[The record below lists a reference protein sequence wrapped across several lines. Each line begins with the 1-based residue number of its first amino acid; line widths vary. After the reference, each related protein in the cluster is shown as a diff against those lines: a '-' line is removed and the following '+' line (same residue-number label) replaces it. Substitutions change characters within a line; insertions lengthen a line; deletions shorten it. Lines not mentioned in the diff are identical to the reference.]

1 MTTPTT
7 GPTTGPNPSN
17 PPLVIGTQVIP
28 NWVPGTVSTPISA
41 TPRETLDLAGN
52 TFEKQL
58 VVSGMNE
65 PIPVT
70 YGIDRIGWK
79 FLTALGYGT
88 SLLMVGVWGRGPIQ
102 AINSLTVNNTTP
114 PGTVLATHYL
124 GTSTQTV
131 DSKLVAAFAAIGIT
145 HTDALLGLA
154 YTVLEFPPGTD
165 IGDVHA
171 VISGRKI
178 YDQRDG
184 TQTLGTPSTYKW
196 TDVPACALSDLIA
209 DSTYGW
215 GKQVVWSTQ
224 ASTGNANDAV
234 VSGEKKRIIGITL
247 DTRQSAEEWVD
258 ILRAHAGCY
267 VVPSPSGYKLVPDAT
282 ASSVRTFAKADI
294 VKGSLQ
300 WAMKPTEQQPNVIEI
315 SYTDTSAYPWTTRKA
330 VYPANG
336 IPPGSEEL
344 RLSRRNMPGVQ
355 RYSQALREA
364 IEMFNHSRLEALQ
377 HRFTTFADALAQ
389 EPGDVITI
397 NDGGLTAGIT
407 FRMLSRTMSKK
418 GLFEIAAQKYDP
430 AAFDSSAAAAPSTGN
445 TTLPSASN
453 PPTVTGLALTE
464 NVEAPGPGG
473 TPSSSIIATVTAVT
487 WPFLSKYV
495 WYAYDQAGNLID
507 EAETVGP
514 SWRSIAFSAPRVVTV
529 YCKARSTLAIAS
541 GYASASI
548 TLSGNTSSLTLL
560 TSTRVFSAGASF
572 SNYDSSTLYPG
583 DPYLRCAPNNGAFD
597 VSFGSQ
603 FASSPISAATVSV
616 LTFNRQ
622 IDNPERATHYAK
634 TAAIDLGASKPFTA
648 ALTGAPTAAT
658 LYDSLYPAVGFE
670 AADSLSGP
678 WDFALGTVVT
688 LTGRYVRMVAFPR
701 NIANPTFP
709 DGGSTVSVP
718 PYSTSVQNQDFGAAT
733 ISIYG
738 QTVEET
744 DTVTT
749 SASGPVT
756 VTLAIK
762 YAALRD
768 LQVTAVQSGG
778 TAVVTADA
786 ISLSPTL
793 ANTFQINAT
802 VSGTRVAVP
811 VRWNFKGAL

>member
-473 TPSSSIIATVTAVT
+473 VARSSISAAWTAVV
-487 WPFLSKYV
+487 WPFLVGYKIYV
-495 WYAYDQAGNLID
+495 QDDAGN
-507 EAETVGP
+507 TVLQDDNVVGSNWKSTP
-514 SWRSIAFSAPRVVTV
+514 LPAPQRYTV
-529 YCKARSTLAIAS
+529 YVKARSTIAV
-541 GYASASI
+541 SATPAYTKI
-548 TLSGNTSSLTLL
+548 TLSGSTQSLTLIS
-560 TSTRVFSAGASF
+560 STPILAAGATF
-572 SNYDSSTLYPG
+572 ANYDSYTLYPG
-583 DPYLRCAPNNGAFD
+583 DPYLRVVARQW
-597 VSFGSQ
+597 VSFASQ
-603 FASSPISAATVSV
+603 FSTDTISAVTGSNMVVNWNLYGANYNKNTTYV
-616 LTFNRQ
+616 
-622 IDNPERATHYAK
+622 A
-634 TAAIDLGASKPFTA
+634 TAAVDTGAVRDMTARVVTPTTVYGLISIQVAPTSTGPWTTYESASAQINGRWVRARITVNDAPRTFTLPDGSTGIVTFGDNFYEQDLG
-648 ALTGAPTAAT
+648 GAT
-658 LYDSLYPAVGFE
+658 L
-670 AADSLSGP
+670 
-678 WDFALGTVVT
+678 
-688 LTGRYVRMVAFPR
+688 
-701 NIANPTFP
+701 
-709 DGGSTVSVP
+709 
-718 PYSTSVQNQDFGAAT
+718 Q
-733 ISIYG
+733 IYG
-738 QTVEET
+738 ATVEET
-744 DTVTT
+744 GTDTT

-756 VTLAIK
+756 VTLANK

-786 ISLSPTL
+786 ISLSTTL
-793 ANTFQINAT
+793 TNTFQINAT
-802 VSGTRVAVP
+802 VSGARVAVP